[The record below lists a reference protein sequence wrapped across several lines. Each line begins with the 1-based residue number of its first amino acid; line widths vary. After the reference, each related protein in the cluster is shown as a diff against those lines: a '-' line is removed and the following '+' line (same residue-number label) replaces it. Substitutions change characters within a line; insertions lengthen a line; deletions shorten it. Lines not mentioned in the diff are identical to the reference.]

1 MDLGGSS
8 ALNWAASQ
16 FVFDPLRPS
25 LSPWEATYENSAE
38 WDEGPTV
45 AGLDPVP
52 VFSIEDVI
60 EALEGDE
67 EDPELSLVDE

>member
-25 LSPWEATYENSAE
+25 RSTWVVGDDDGAQWESPTGAVFDA
-38 WDEGPTV
+38 
-45 AGLDPVP
+45 VP
-52 VFSIEDVI
+52 VFSIADVI
-60 EALEGDE
+60 EALEDDVEGSEPSLHDE
-67 EDPELSLVDE
+67 